1 MTTDTPRQQ
10 RLALIETQR
19 LEAARLLTSVNHDA
33 IKDDVRNALRDLDE
47 AVAHLNQE
55 NVDNKPH
62 VLRDAD
68 VCIDLATQKLAGV
81 TKNLVDY
88 GSDAKENG

>member
-19 LEAARLLTSVNHDA
+19 LEAARLLTSVEHDT
-33 IKDDVRNALRDLDE
+33 IKEDVRNALRDLDE

-55 NVDNKPH
+55 NVDNRPN
-62 VLRDAD
+62 VLRDAM
-68 VCIDLATQKLAGV
+68 CASISRRKSWPA
-81 TKNLVDY
+81 
-88 GSDAKENG
+88 